1 MGRDRSVRKVIACT
15 GHGARVFFFAG
26 GAGHFC
32 VQMVRFLLRGRRRRA
47 RQTNSAPSAV
57 TDPKSTTM
65 ATPTRATLQIFGSGA
80 RPFSLRPGR
89 RRTRDSARAFL
100 DVCGGAIN
108 RLLADLALA
117 LKAARGE
124 VAASGDRNDL
134 RGDLDGR
141 LGQLEALEREHE
153 AYAADLRDE
162 IGGGDSGGG
171 DGGGGDSG
179 GGAIVMYLGPYADV
193 LNRLHRRLRRPR
205 RKRKARDFLRYDDP
219 AHMKERSKEERKTA
233 KRMKSA
239 YHGALVERE
248 RLEAQNA
255 ALLAEVRRLRRR
267 EGSAAGSAAAALVN

>member
-1 MGRDRSVRKVIACT
+1 M
-15 GHGARVFFFAG
+15 
-26 GAGHFC
+26 
-32 VQMVRFLLRGRRRRA
+32 
-47 RQTNSAPSAV
+47 
-57 TDPKSTTM
+57 
-65 ATPTRATLQIFGSGA
+65 
-80 RPFSLRPGR
+80 
-89 RRTRDSARAFL
+89 

-124 VAASGDRNDL
+124 VAASGARNDL

-153 AYAADLRDE
+153 AYASDLRDE
-162 IGGGDSGGG
+162 IGC
-171 DGGGGDSG
+171 GGGDS
-179 GGAIVMYLGPYADV
+179 GAIVMYLGPYADV

-239 YHGALVERE
+239 YHGALVERQ

-267 EGSAAGSAAAALVN
+267 EGSAAGSAAAAVAALVN

>member
-1 MGRDRSVRKVIACT
+1 M
-15 GHGARVFFFAG
+15 
-26 GAGHFC
+26 
-32 VQMVRFLLRGRRRRA
+32 
-47 RQTNSAPSAV
+47 
-57 TDPKSTTM
+57 
-65 ATPTRATLQIFGSGA
+65 
-80 RPFSLRPGR
+80 
-89 RRTRDSARAFL
+89 

-162 IGGGDSGGG
+162 IGGGDG
-171 DGGGGDSG
+171 D

-248 RLEAQNA
+248 RLEAENA

-267 EGSAAGSAAAALVN
+267 EGSAAGSAAAAALVN

>member
-1 MGRDRSVRKVIACT
+1 M
-15 GHGARVFFFAG
+15 
-26 GAGHFC
+26 
-32 VQMVRFLLRGRRRRA
+32 
-47 RQTNSAPSAV
+47 
-57 TDPKSTTM
+57 
-65 ATPTRATLQIFGSGA
+65 
-80 RPFSLRPGR
+80 
-89 RRTRDSARAFL
+89 

-108 RLLADLALA
+108 RLLAELALA

-124 VAASGDRNDL
+124 VAASGARNDL

-162 IGGGDSGGG
+162 IGGGGEI
-171 DGGGGDSG
+171 GGGDSG

-205 RKRKARDFLRYDDP
+205 RKRKARDFLRYDDM

-239 YHGALVERE
+239 YHGALVERQ

-267 EGSAAGSAAAALVN
+267 EGSAAAAAAAGAAAVAALVN

>member
-1 MGRDRSVRKVIACT
+1 M
-15 GHGARVFFFAG
+15 
-26 GAGHFC
+26 
-32 VQMVRFLLRGRRRRA
+32 
-47 RQTNSAPSAV
+47 
-57 TDPKSTTM
+57 
-65 ATPTRATLQIFGSGA
+65 
-80 RPFSLRPGR
+80 
-89 RRTRDSARAFL
+89 

-124 VAASGDRNDL
+124 VAASGTRNDL

-162 IGGGDSGGG
+162 IGG
-171 DGGGGDSG
+171 GGGGDSG

-267 EGSAAGSAAAALVN
+267 EGPAAALN